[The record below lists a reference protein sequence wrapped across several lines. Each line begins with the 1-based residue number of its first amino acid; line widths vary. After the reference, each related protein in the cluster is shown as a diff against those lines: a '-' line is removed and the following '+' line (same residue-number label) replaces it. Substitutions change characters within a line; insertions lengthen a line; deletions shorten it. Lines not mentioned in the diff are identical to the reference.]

1 MTALWI
7 FSMRL
12 EALMLNLLWVV
23 AEMFHSI
30 INLFPIRVDT
40 LSVTF
45 RV

>member
-7 FSMRL
+7 FSMRF

-23 AEMFHSI
+23 DEIFHSI
-30 INLFPIRVDT
+30 INLFPIRVDS

-45 RV
+45 RI